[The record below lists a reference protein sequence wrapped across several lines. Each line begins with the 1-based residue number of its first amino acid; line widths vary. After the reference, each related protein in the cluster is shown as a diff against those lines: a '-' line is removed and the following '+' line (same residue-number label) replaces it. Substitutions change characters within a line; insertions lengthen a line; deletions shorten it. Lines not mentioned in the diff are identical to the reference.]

1 MQITSFSLTGNPETS
16 QYFDLSHHPD
26 SLQCSQSRHF
36 FSQWLFW
43 LIFLFEFFFFDCA
56 IQAVPDKD
64 DVIVFVNVTIY

>member
-16 QYFDLSHHPD
+16 QYLERSHHPVC
-26 SLQCSQSRHF
+26 LQCSQSPHF
-36 FSQWLFW
+36 FSQVLFW

-64 DVIVFVNVTIY
+64 DVIVFVNVAIY